1 MHVGSFYE
9 QSTRIKLLP
18 LFNTYFST
26 RKVAQWSLLH
36 CCLEQSEKSLWVFL
50 QYFPWKVLSMPIAE
64 FYVSFAGKQTNSFRI
79 KIGRGGHTR
88 HLLRHRFTTNKLS
101 PVTIPLNIVYRK
113 LSWNSVGESFSY
125 FRVQQNLCR
134 VVAVS
139 QAQLWLKEDDL
150 QPILI
155 QAQVVNKRYTLQ

>member
-36 CCLEQSEKSLWVFL
+36 CCLKQSEKSLWVFL

-113 LSWNSVGESFSY
+113 LSWNSVGESFSC
-125 FRVQQNLCR
+125 FRIFAFNRSLVTLSLCHKPSSDWKKMISSLFWYR
-134 VVAVS
+134 P
-139 QAQLWLKEDDL
+139 K
-150 QPILI
+150 
-155 QAQVVNKRYTLQ
+155 